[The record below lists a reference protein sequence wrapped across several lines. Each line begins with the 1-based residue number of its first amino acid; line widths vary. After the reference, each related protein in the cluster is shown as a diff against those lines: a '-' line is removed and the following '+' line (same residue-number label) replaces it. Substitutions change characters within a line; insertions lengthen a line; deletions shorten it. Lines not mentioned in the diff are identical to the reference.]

1 MIYPSERKY
10 LFMYVDNV
18 NVKEKPLGAL
28 RWKKLKQA
36 SRSHLLTRVTISSIL
51 LSQAYFTKFISE
63 SFHYLTFHFL
73 KHYLVDWTD
82 KD

>member
-28 RWKKLKQA
+28 RWKKLK
-36 SRSHLLTRVTISSIL
+36 
-51 LSQAYFTKFISE
+51 
-63 SFHYLTFHFL
+63 
-73 KHYLVDWTD
+73 
-82 KD
+82 